1 MLLAIFAATVTYTAG
16 LSPPGGF
23 WPDTRDGHRA
33 GDPVLQDRHW
43 HRFTAFFVCNSTAFV
58 ASLLVIALLLTNK
71 PEKSFVKGVVLYA
84 CILLALLGLVV
95 AYAAG
100 SCRETDSTAYVTCL
114 VGVVLAYTL
123 LQELVW
129 IKLQRRLQPHVHK
142 IQNDQHGQSTTSTTG
157 HKQAS
162 DEHGLKTARS
172 LVLLLA
178 TLAATVTYQA
188 GLNPPGGLWPD
199 SREGHKGGDPVLLA
213 KNAIRYRV
221 FFYCNSTAL
230 AASLVVIFMVQ
241 NNYLSTS
248 LIHQRHS
255 LEAVMILDLISL
267 IGAYAAG
274 SCRDVTTSIFVVALA
289 GAALVYVVFHMV
301 FFTLDL
307 QVQDLHKK
315 DTQVENKRKQLL
327 VVAILVATLTYQA
340 GLTPPGGFWSGDN
353 AELGYHAGDPVLFN
367 NYPRRYMAFFY
378 LNAASFMASVV
389 LTILLVNPNLYRMG
403 IRCHALSVCMVAG
416 LFGLMGAYPAG
427 SSRHLRTSIY
437 MIALVAAVFVFIVI
451 LLLIIIFPKIITLLK
466 KAETENNKGRG
477 SDKIEP
483 QTERRYLM
491 LLGILAASVTYQA
504 ALSPPGGF
512 WPDKRDG
519 HDVGN
524 PILRDS
530 NIRRYHIFFYSNS
543 TSFAASIVVMALLLL
558 EQLQRTR
565 SGYKDRPKLIR
576 AMHTAIIIDLIGLLG
591 AYAAGSSR
599 EWETCGYVFAL
610 VAVVLL
616 YIAIHLSISLF
627 HQEVM
632 ALRTNGI
639 RTSVLAL
646 IFAMRLARRRRPNG
660 EPLI

>member
-1 MLLAIFAATVTYTAG
+1 
-16 LSPPGGF
+16 
-23 WPDTRDGHRA
+23 
-33 GDPVLQDRHW
+33 
-43 HRFTAFFVCNSTAFV
+43 
-58 ASLLVIALLLTNK
+58 
-71 PEKSFVKGVVLYA
+71 
-84 CILLALLGLVV
+84 
-95 AYAAG
+95 
-100 SCRETDSTAYVTCL
+100 
-114 VGVVLAYTL
+114 
-123 LQELVW
+123 
-129 IKLQRRLQPHVHK
+129 
-142 IQNDQHGQSTTSTTG
+142 
-157 HKQAS
+157 
-162 DEHGLKTARS
+162 
-172 LVLLLA
+172 
-178 TLAATVTYQA
+178 
-188 GLNPPGGLWPD
+188 
-199 SREGHKGGDPVLLA
+199 
-213 KNAIRYRV
+213 
-221 FFYCNSTAL
+221 
-230 AASLVVIFMVQ
+230 
-241 NNYLSTS
+241 
-248 LIHQRHS
+248 
-255 LEAVMILDLISL
+255 MILDLISL

-301 FFTLDL
+301 FFTLDH

-403 IRCHALSVCMVAG
+403 IRCRALSVCMVAG

-466 KAETENNKGRG
+466 KGAPADIESTAANGQDSNAQAETENNKGRG

-530 NIRRYHIFFYSNS
+530 NIRRYHIFFYCNS

-558 EQLQRTR
+558 EQLQDSPNLESEDTGAGDQRTR

-576 AMHTAIIIDLIGLLG
+576 AMHTLIIIDLIGLLG